1 MNNKIIGIVLI
12 VVGAA
17 LAIWGYNIYDSAGSQ
32 VTRAVSGDVPIEAW
46 AGMVGGVIAVLIG
59 LTKLK

>member
-12 VVGAA
+12 VIGVA
-17 LAIWGYNIYDSAGSQ
+17 LAIWGYNIYDAASAQ
-32 VTRAVSGDVPIEAW
+32 VTRALSGDTPVEAW

-59 LTKLK
+59 IKKVK